1 MQFLDKVGLEA
12 LWKQIVAKTNAA
24 KSTVTGDAE
33 TEDGLNGKAGV
44 VVAGVEQTDGHVQY
58 NAALKNVY
66 SKTEV
71 DAIDTRLS
79 ETIQNLSQGGFKV
92 KKVTTGLGETIRE
105 KYQLVDSKNNVVT
118 GSDEI
123 LIYKDSSFKGAK
135 LVSAGDKIDESDES
149 AVTEDTLVLTYIDVN
164 GADTNVPIPLGS
176 FLSESEFGN
185 GLEVNNHVVSV
196 KKDTTATENYL
207 SVSANGVKVDGIDA
221 AIESA
226 KSELKGTKA
235 AGDETPETIAGAKAY
250 ADAAVAGKNVSANGD
265 TLVSAA
271 ANNNTV
277 TVGATAALT
286 SAVANANSALQSI
299 SVAKGAEDFLTI
311 PAKSEGATTQTVGVK
326 TKTVASATSEANGL
340 ATAADVKSYVD
351 EKTGEGVSSLDATL
365 TRSASVENAPEGSVA
380 VITGFTLEEVDG
392 KLDSTSTVT
401 STAVDPAGTA
411 KTLVDALRGEDATRP
426 ADTLAAVRSD
436 VETLKGSGTGSVS
449 DQINTAIN
457 ALDATVTKSA
467 TGTAATNNGVF
478 VVSGITIDQQN
489 GKLIPDNSSVTSVEV
504 DPAGAAAT
512 AEQNAKDYTNARESA
527 IRGAGTGADTETLT
541 SLRASINDITSG
553 ANSVDNKIK
562 TAIEALDADE
572 SADATGTAQNAGEF
586 VVSGVQVVE
595 TDGKITSVAVTSKE
609 VEKAGAAAAAKT
621 AAKAYTDSKLD
632 ALDNNDAEVDGQFVV
647 AAVQE
652 NGAVTVSRKA
662 VAADKVTFASSNEN
676 FTATTVKSALD
687 TLYAQSGT
695 GSAVTMTESTGT
707 GDAGKTYTF
716 YQGGEDA
723 SHKIGEINIPKDLV
737 LKSGVIETVEGVPHL
752 KLTLNDADE
761 TVIDVNLNDV
771 FNDYEAGDS
780 LELSNRKFNVVVD
793 PTSEAFLAIDGN
805 TKKIKLSG
813 VQTAINAALTEAKGY
828 TDTKIQALDADLD
841 AVKESTD
848 ANAVAVV
855 SGVVEVDG
863 KITAIDS
870 VDVDKAGAATTAEAN
885 AKAYADTKVAD
896 LAVKASGEDSSTGLV
911 TASIDANDNK
921 KVVVASTQKLQ
932 DAVSLA
938 NTALQSVD
946 DTQKGS
952 NVKVTLGVD
961 SVDTKKVIV
970 TVDETAL
977 NTALANKVDKETGK
991 GLSTNDFT
999 DAYKNQ
1005 LDSLNSDLEDA
1016 IKVKGVT
1023 VNNASVV
1030 DTADKI
1036 AKITIA
1042 EGATNGSIAVNG
1054 ADVAVHGLNTAAYQ
1068 PSTAFDAAGS
1078 ANTVKTELL
1087 GDASGNG
1094 NTLGKLE
1101 DRLETLEGDGEGSV
1115 ADQIA
1120 DAVNELDATVDANL
1134 ASGEGIVPER
1144 AGVTEA
1150 QGAWVLTKV
1159 VETDGK
1165 LVATSSEKVKIEAI
1179 PESALTT
1186 LFTYNTYVVEPSS
1199 GE

>member
-33 TEDGLNGKAGV
+33 KEADLNGQAGV

-71 DAIDTRLS
+71 DTIKNNLNNAIT
-79 ETIQNLSQGGFKV
+79 NLSQGGFKV

-105 KYQLVDSKNNVVT
+105 KYQLVDSQDNVVT

-135 LVSAGDKIDESDES
+135 LVSAGEKIDESDES
-149 AVTEDTLVLTYIDVN
+149 VVTEDTLVLTYIDVN
-164 GADTNVPIPLGS
+164 GADSNAAIPLGS
-176 FLSESEFGN
+176 FLRESEFSN

-226 KSELKGTKA
+226 KSELKGTKT
-235 AGDETPETIAGAKAY
+235 AGDTTPETIAGAKQY

-277 TVGATAALT
+277 TVGATDALT

-299 SVAKGAEDFLTI
+299 SVAEGAEDFLTI

-326 TKTVASATSEANGL
+326 TKAVASATSEANGL

-380 VITGFTLEEVDG
+380 VITGFTLQEVDG

-449 DQINTAIN
+449 EQITNAIN
-457 ALDATVTKSA
+457 ELDATVTKSA
-467 TGTAATNNGVF
+467 TGTAANSGVF
-478 VVSGITIDQQN
+478 VVSAITIDQQN

-512 AEQNAKDYTNARESA
+512 AEKNAKDYTDARESA

-572 SADATGTAQNAGEF
+572 SADATGTPQKSGEF

-621 AAKAYTDSKLD
+621 AAKTYTDSKFD

-752 KLTLNDADE
+752 KLALNDAAE

-793 PTSEAFLAIDGN
+793 PTSEAFLAIDGT

-813 VQTAINAALTEAKGY
+813 VQSAINTALADAKSY

-870 VDVDKAGAATTAEAN
+870 VDVDRAGAATTAETN

-999 DAYKNQ
+999 DAYKTQ
-1005 LDSLNSDLEDA
+1005 LDNLDSNLEDA
-1016 IKVKGVT
+1016 IKVKDVT

-1030 DTADKI
+1030 DAANKI

-1054 ADVAVHGLNTAAYQ
+1054 TDVAVHGLDTAAYQ

-1101 DRLETLEGDGEGSV
+1101 DRLETLEGNGEGSV